1 VLEGTVPNR
10 YMKHAIEDIADAAP
24 GVQDVDNRV
33 RVMGSGSRWGTSQ
46 DAGSVAT
53 NANNPV
59 AGGTS
64 NQSFTGATSGTG
76 AASGTASSGRTTAR
90 RDS

>member
-1 VLEGTVPNR
+1 
-10 YMKHAIEDIADAAP
+10 MKHAIEDIADAAP
-24 GVQDVDNRV
+24 GVQDVDNRI
-33 RVMGSGSRWGTSQ
+33 RVIGGSRWSTSA

-59 AGGTS
+59 AGGTP
-64 NQSFTGATSGTG
+64 NQGLG
-76 AASGTASSGRTTAR
+76 GTASTGRMSTTGGR